1 MTGSLGHTIQIGLPQ
16 FQVFMVIVIRVAG
29 LLAAWPILGSVIIPL
44 QIKVGLVFT
53 LSIVLFP
60 VIHLP
65 ALPTD
70 SFQLSAG
77 MTGEFLVGLVIGL
90 AVRFVFAGIE
100 LAGEL
105 IGSQMGLSMMQL
117 FDPMSAHQVPLIGQF
132 QTVLASLIFLALN
145 VQATVVRVMAESFEL
160 IPPFGG
166 HLSPALLGEVLRLS
180 QGLFVLAVKLAAP
193 VLAVVLLVNLGLAIM
208 GRSVTQLNV
217 FVTSFPITIAAGLF
231 VMGAAL
237 PYGAGL
243 LEFEYG
249 RLYETVYDLMRV
261 LGHG

>member
-1 MTGSLGHTIQIGLPQ
+1 MSHTLQIALPQ
-16 FQVFMVIVIRVAG
+16 FQVFMIILVRVG
-29 LLAAWPILGSVIIPL
+29 GILAAWPILGSRVIPL
-44 QIKVGLVFT
+44 HIKTGLVVA

-70 SFQLSAG
+70 PLKLSAG

-90 AVRFVFAGIE
+90 AVRFIFVGIE
-100 LAGEL
+100 LAGDL

-117 FDPMSAHQVPLIGQF
+117 FDPMSAHQVPLISQF

-145 VQATVVRVMAESFEL
+145 AQVMVVRVIAESFEL
-160 IPPFGG
+160 IPPFGA
-166 HLSPALLGEVLRLS
+166 HLSGALLEEVLRLS
-180 QGLFVLAVKLAAP
+180 HGLFVIAMKLAAP
-193 VLAVVLLVNLGLAIM
+193 ILAVVLLVNLGLAIM
-208 GRSVTQLNV
+208 GRSVPQLNV
-217 FVTSFPITIAAGLF
+217 FITSFPVSIAAGFL

-237 PYGAGL
+237 PYGARL
-243 LEFEYG
+243 LELEYS
-249 RLYETVYDLMRV
+249 RLYETVYDLMRL

>member
-1 MTGSLGHTIQIGLPQ
+1 MSHILQIALPQ
-16 FQVFMVIVIRVAG
+16 FQVFMVILVRVSG
-29 LLAAWPILGSVIIPL
+29 ILAAWPILGSAIIPL
-44 QIKVGLVFT
+44 QIKVGLVVT

-70 SFQLSAG
+70 PLALSAG
-77 MTGEFLVGLVIGL
+77 MAGEFLVGLVIGL

-105 IGSQMGLSMMQL
+105 IGSQMGLSMVQL
-117 FDPMSAHQVPLIGQF
+117 FDPMSSHQTPVVSQF
-132 QTVLASLIFLALN
+132 QTVLGSLIFLALN
-145 VQATVVRVMAESFEL
+145 VHATVVRVIAESFQL
-160 IPPFGG
+160 IPPFGA
-166 HLSPALLGEVLRLS
+166 HVSTALVEEVLRLS

-208 GRSVTQLNV
+208 GRSVPHLNV
-217 FVTSFPITIAAGLF
+217 FVTSFPITIAVGLF

-237 PYGAGL
+237 PYGTGL

>member
-1 MTGSLGHTIQIGLPQ
+1 MAGPMSHTLQIALPQ
-16 FQVFMVIVIRVAG
+16 FQVFMVILVRVG
-29 LLAAWPILGSVIIPL
+29 GMLAAWPILGSRVIPL
-44 QIKVGLVFT
+44 HIKTGLLVT

-70 SFQLSAG
+70 PLKLSAG

-100 LAGEL
+100 LAGDL

-117 FDPMSAHQVPLIGQF
+117 FDPMSAHQVPLLSQF

-145 VQATVVRVMAESFEL
+145 VQATVVRVIAESFEL
-160 IPPFGG
+160 IPPFGA
-166 HLSPALLGEVLRLS
+166 HLSTALLEEVLRLS
-180 QGLFVLAVKLAAP
+180 QGLFVIAMKLAAP
-193 VLAVVLLVNLGLAIM
+193 ILAVVLLVNLGLAIM
-208 GRSVTQLNV
+208 GRSVPQLNV
-217 FVTSFPITIAAGLF
+217 FVTSFPVTIAAGFF

-237 PYGAGL
+237 PYGARL
-243 LEFEYG
+243 LELEYG
-249 RLYETVYDLMRV
+249 RLYETVYDLMRL